1 VAEPFSP
8 DELQQIHDR
17 ALELAQD
24 QESDASLR
32 TGLQLFAEA
41 AANLM
46 PKIGG
51 TPADADV
58 QSD

>member
-8 DELQQIHDR
+8 EELQELHDR
-17 ALELAQD
+17 ALELASE
-24 QESDASLR
+24 QESDASIR
-32 TGLQLFAEA
+32 TALQLFAES

-51 TPADADV
+51 VPDDADV
-58 QSD
+58 

>member
-1 VAEPFSP
+1 MAEPFSP
-8 DELQQIHDR
+8 EELQQLHDR
-17 ALELAQD
+17 AMELAQD

-32 TGLQLFAEA
+32 TSLQLLAEA

-51 TPADADV
+51 TPADADLG
-58 QSD
+58 

>member
-8 DELQQIHDR
+8 DELQELHDR
-17 ALELAQD
+17 AMELASE
-24 QESDASLR
+24 QESDASVR
-32 TGLQLFAEA
+32 TALQLFAES

-51 TPADADV
+51 VPDDADV
-58 QSD
+58 

>member
-1 VAEPFSP
+1 VAEPFNP
-8 DELQQIHDR
+8 DELQELHDR
-17 ALELAQD
+17 AMELAQD

-32 TGLQLFAEA
+32 TALQLFAES

-51 TPADADV
+51 TPDDADLG
-58 QSD
+58 

>member
-8 DELQQIHDR
+8 EELQQLHDR
-17 ALELAQD
+17 AMELAQD

-32 TGLQLFAEA
+32 TGLQLFAES

-51 TPADADV
+51 VPDDADV
-58 QSD
+58 

>member
-1 VAEPFSP
+1 VAEAFSP
-8 DELQQIHDR
+8 EELQQIHDR
-17 ALELAQD
+17 AMELAQD

-32 TGLQLFAEA
+32 TGLQLLAEA

-58 QSD
+58 

>member
-1 VAEPFSP
+1 MAEPFSP
-8 DELQQIHDR
+8 EELQQLHDR
-17 ALELAQD
+17 AMELAQD

-32 TGLQLFAEA
+32 TGLQLLAEA

-51 TPADADV
+51 TPADADLG
-58 QSD
+58 